1 MFWKTFVWSSL
12 FEDVLSVK
20 KKKKKHLAGGKA
32 YWEALVLEKFI
43 I

>member
-1 MFWKTFVWSSL
+1 MYFQL
-12 FEDVLSVK
+12 K

-43 I
+43 